1 MSDSRNFSIVP
12 LNDKNFAT
20 WKIQIKMTLLREE
33 LWGYVTGSVVEVAP
47 SSDGYNKYLIKRD
60 RALGILVMSVSPN
73 LLYLIGDPENPKT
86 VFDKLCDVFQKKT
99 WANRLRLRKRLYSM
113 QLSGKSEHQHLKDFV
128 DIFNELA
135 VLGDGVSDEDQVIH
149 LLASLPDEY
158 SVLVTALEAQE
169 KVPSW
174 DVVTEKIIH
183 QEQKLLSDKPAEVLY
198 SKTSGDRLKK
208 TVCFECN
215 KPGHIRRNCRIF
227 LNKNRQSKD
236 SVNTASTCGLTATT
250 VTSLS
255 AAANVADAWMLDSGA
270 TRHMC
275 HQINLFSDFC
285 KLDKEIDVQMGDG
298 RIIKAIGIGKVFIK
312 V

>member
-113 QLSGKSEHQHLKDFV
+113 QLSGKSVHQHLKDFV
-128 DIFNELA
+128 DIFNEYIHKSA
-135 VLGDGVSDEDQVIH
+135 VLVM
-149 LLASLPDEY
+149 
-158 SVLVTALEAQE
+158 
-169 KVPSW
+169 
-174 DVVTEKIIH
+174 
-183 QEQKLLSDKPAEVLY
+183 
-198 SKTSGDRLKK
+198 KTR
-208 TVCFECN
+208 
-215 KPGHIRRNCRIF
+215 
-227 LNKNRQSKD
+227 
-236 SVNTASTCGLTATT
+236 
-250 VTSLS
+250 
-255 AAANVADAWMLDSGA
+255 
-270 TRHMC
+270 
-275 HQINLFSDFC
+275 
-285 KLDKEIDVQMGDG
+285 
-298 RIIKAIGIGKVFIK
+298 
-312 V
+312 